1 MTYQEIPKKLEVK
14 PKELERKS
22 LEVYL
27 QQKLRHLEAE
37 IFKITAKHGINDVFQ
52 MDEMIKKGQI
62 HEKNSWQ
69 DFFLLDN
76 MEAEAEKIKELLN
89 NIQC

>member
-1 MTYQEIPKKLEVK
+1 
-14 PKELERKS
+14 
-22 LEVYL
+22 
-27 QQKLRHLEAE
+27 
-37 IFKITAKHGINDVFQ
+37 